1 MNQKRKCMSQRLTA
15 ILMISLVIALPGC
28 ISDDGI
34 IEQTNN
40 DETETINQNEN
51 ITSVEN
57 TTSVDYV
64 GFMDNSS
71 VYGFIADPIENFSR
85 IYQAQNENNCTSTEY
100 GDDWTGV
107 WGDPWCVI
115 DYGAM
120 AASEGGST
128 THENGELCFVD
139 AAGESYCRNMT
150 ISNRVMWFQGDILG
164 GQEDK
169 CSVYIQSELF
179 VPSSSYNITLN
190 AYDENGDFIP
200 VDWNNLFNDPAYQ
213 SWESE
218 RMNAYNAESANA
230 PEWCSD
236 PIMGWYHWATQPVP

>member
-15 ILMISLVIALPGC
+15 ILMISLVVVFPGC

-85 IYQAQNENNCTSTEY
+85 IYQAQNENNCTSTEH

-115 DYGAM
+115 DYGGM

-139 AAGESYCRNMT
+139 AAGESYCFNMT

-169 CSVYIQSELF
+169 
-179 VPSSSYNITLN
+179 
-190 AYDENGDFIP
+190 
-200 VDWNNLFNDPAYQ
+200 
-213 SWESE
+213 
-218 RMNAYNAESANA
+218 
-230 PEWCSD
+230 
-236 PIMGWYHWATQPVP
+236 